1 MNTTVVSEAQL
12 LSLTERISAKLLSEH
27 PVSSE
32 SISGEEIK
40 SFFPHGQ
47 LNSFLLFQIYQ
58 VWDQRV
64 QQLKHPYFDFSSEDV
79 QEVLESL
86 KNRLAHHISVDA
98 ESFTSLVDRSVANT
112 LGFIIAPKNGFK
124 QFFYPQG
131 QDLAIDQLEQYS
143 HFFSDWDFVVN
154 SILKYCQ
161 KHEKNS
167 ISWEDFSN
175 KMERVLDIY
184 EQKKGQSILE
194 YRKKLYHSLTGEDL
208 EAFLSDIERQ
218 RKEEAE
224 AQRARE
230 EEERRQQEMEAARK
244 RAEEEQK
251 RLEAERLA
259 REEEERLRKEA
270 EANKKTI
277 FDDLG
282 GSGETLDLDD
292 DFEEPV
298 TEQVEAALEKAVE
311 DVSAPLEEVT
321 SEVEEVVEKT
331 VEEVKE
337 EVAQTDEDEE
347 FLEMAA
353 SLEPVKESEPEA
365 EEPKTTL
372 DRLSNGASTFLDR
385 FQAKKEEAEEVVEE
399 TTEKVRE
406 KTEEAVEKI
415 QEEVEEVIEKVEDPA
430 PAATPVFE
438 NRNSETPEEEESSS
452 ILDKIQEKSQTVADK
467 FAEQTRARKLHES
480 INGNQK
486 IKLDEIPIHK
496 QYQYVQKVFGGNNV
510 RFRIIVDRINDAR
523 DANEVEDILNKF
535 VLSIDDLDRED
546 PVVQEFVQMLRNRF

>member
-98 ESFTSLVDRSVANT
+98 ESFKSLVDRSVANT
-112 LGFIIAPKNGFK
+112 LGFIIAPENGFK

-131 QDLAIDQLEQYS
+131 QDLAIGQLEQYS

-161 KHEKNS
+161 KHQKDS

-175 KMERVLDIY
+175 KMARVLDIY
-184 EQKKGQSILE
+184 EQKKGQPILE
-194 YRKKLYHSLTGEDL
+194 YRKELYHSLTGENL
-208 EAFLSDIERQ
+208 ESFLQEVARSQ
-218 RKEEAE
+218 AEAE
-224 AQRARE
+224 AARVAKA
-230 EEERRQQEMEAARK
+230 EEERKQEEIEAARK
-244 RAEEEQK
+244 RAEEEQQ
-251 RLEAERLA
+251 RLEAERVA

-298 TEQVEAALEKAVE
+298 IAKAAAI
-311 DVSAPLEEVT
+311 
-321 SEVEEVVEKT
+321 VEEVVAPIQEIATPPEKAPAEEIVEAP

-337 EVAQTDEDEE
+337 VEAQVDEDKE

-353 SLEPVKESEPEA
+353 SLEPVKEPEI

-372 DRLSNGASTFLDR
+372 DKLSNGASSFLDR
-385 FQAKKEEAEEVVEE
+385 FQAKKEESEKVAEEAA
-399 TTEKVRE
+399 EKVEE
-406 KTEEAVEKI
+406 KTEEVVTEVKKEI
-415 QEEVEEVIEKVEDPA
+415 SEIVKKVEEPA
-430 PAATPVFE
+430 PVVPPVFE
-438 NRNSETPEEEESSS
+438 NHTSEITEEDKSSS
-452 ILDKIQEKSQTVADK
+452 ILDNIQDKSQTVADK

>member
-27 PVSSE
+27 PISAE

-161 KHEKNS
+161 KHEKNT

-194 YRKKLYHSLTGEDL
+194 YRKSLYHSLTGEDL
-208 EAFLSDIERQ
+208 ETFLADIEQR

-224 AQRARE
+224 AQRAKE
-230 EEERRQQEMEAARK
+230 EEERRQQEIEAARK

-251 RLEAERLA
+251 RLEAERVA

-292 DFEEPV
+292 DFEEP
-298 TEQVEAALEKAVE
+298 APKAVE
-311 DVSAPLEEVT
+311 EVVEEVT
-321 SEVEEVVEKT
+321 SEVEEVVEET

-337 EVAQTDEDEE
+337 EVVQVDEDKE

-353 SLEPVKESEPEA
+353 SLEPVKEPEPEV

-385 FQAKKEEAEEVVEE
+385 FQAKKEEAEESVEEVSEKVEE
-399 TTEKVRE
+399 TIEETKEEITEV
-406 KTEEAVEKI
+406 VEK
-415 QEEVEEVIEKVEDPA
+415 PA
-430 PAATPVFE
+430 PPVAPVFE
-438 NRNSETPEEEESSS
+438 NHVSETVEEDKSAS
-452 ILDKIQEKSQTVADK
+452 ILDNIQEKSQTVADK

>member
-1 MNTTVVSEAQL
+1 MNTTMVSESEL

-27 PVSSE
+27 PVSAE
-32 SISGEEIK
+32 AVTGEEIK
-40 SFFPHGQ
+40 EFFPHAQ

-64 QQLKHPYFDFSSEDV
+64 QQLKHPYFDFSSDDV

-86 KNRLAHHISVDA
+86 KNRLAHHINVDA
-98 ESFTSLVDRSVANT
+98 ESFKSLVDRSVANT
-112 LGFIIAPKNGFK
+112 LSFIIAPQNGFK

-131 QDLAIDQLEQYS
+131 QDLAISQLEQYS

-154 SILKYCQ
+154 SILKYCL
-161 KHEKNS
+161 KHEKES
-167 ISWEDFSN
+167 ISWEDFSS

-184 EQKKGQSILE
+184 QQKKGQSILE
-194 YRKKLYHSLTGEDL
+194 YRKGLYHSLTGEDL
-208 EAFLSDIERQ
+208 EAYLAEIERL
-218 RKEEAE
+218 RKEEE
-224 AQRARE
+224 AARLAKE
-230 EEERRQQEMEAARK
+230 AEEERQKELEAARI
-244 RAEEEQK
+244 REEEEQK

-259 REEEERLRKEA
+259 KEEEERLRKEA
-270 EANKKTI
+270 EASRKTI

-282 GSGETLDLDD
+282 GSGEALDLDD
-292 DFEEPV
+292 DLDEITTEKAEAVVEAIAEEIVETPAVETPEVEPTAEAPAEEP
-298 TEQVEAALEKAVE
+298 AA
-311 DVSAPLEEVT
+311 APDGD
-321 SEVEEVVEKT
+321 K
-331 VEEVKE
+331 
-337 EVAQTDEDEE
+337 E

-353 SLEPVKESEPEA
+353 SLEPEV

-372 DRLSNGASTFLDR
+372 DRLSNGTSTFLDR
-385 FQAKKEEAEEVVEE
+385 FQAKKEDAEEAIANTNNSVEETIAKAKEEVV
-399 TTEKVRE
+399 KP
-406 KTEEAVEKI
+406 VEKAP
-415 QEEVEEVIEKVEDPA
+415 EVTPPVVEDTPA
-430 PAATPVFE
+430 
-438 NRNSETPEEEESSS
+438 TPEETDSSS
-452 ILDKIQEKSQTVADK
+452 VLDKIQEKSQTVADK

>member
-1 MNTTVVSEAQL
+1 MNTTMVSEAQL

-32 SISGEEIK
+32 SVSGEEIK

-86 KNRLAHHISVDA
+86 KNRLAHHISVDT
-98 ESFTSLVDRSVANT
+98 ESFQSLVDRSVANT
-112 LGFIIAPKNGFK
+112 LGFIIDPKNGFK
-124 QFFYPQG
+124 QFFYPLG
-131 QDLAIDQLEQYS
+131 QDLSIDQLEQYS

-161 KHEKNS
+161 KHEKDS

-184 EQKKGQSILE
+184 QQKKGQSILE
-194 YRKKLYHSLTGEDL
+194 YRKGLYHSLTGEDL
-208 EAFLSDIERQ
+208 ELFLQEIE
-218 RKEEAE
+218 
-224 AQRARE
+224 
-230 EEERRQQEMEAARK
+230 RK
-244 RAEEEQK
+244 RAEEEAAKLAAEAEQQRQQELEAARIRAEQEQK

-282 GSGETLDLDD
+282 GSGETLDLDE
-292 DFEEPV
+292 DFDEPTATEEIVENSVKEVVAPVEEIPTAPEPV
-298 TEQVEAALEKAVE
+298 ADVAQEIVETPA
-311 DVSAPLEEVT
+311 EEVQAT
-321 SEVEEVVEKT
+321 DT
-331 VEEVKE
+331 VEEIDE
-337 EVAQTDEDEE
+337 EKE
-347 FLEMAA
+347 FLEMAE
-353 SLEPVKESEPEA
+353 SLEPV
-365 EEPKTTL
+365 EEPKPEVEEPKRTF
-372 DRLSNGASTFLDR
+372 DRLANGTSTFLDR
-385 FQAKKEEAEEVVEE
+385 FQAKKEEG
-399 TTEKVRE
+399 
-406 KTEEAVEKI
+406 
-415 QEEVEEVIEKVEDPA
+415 EEVIETAKDKVEEIVEESTESIPPVSNDHAPQPA
-430 PAATPVFE
+430 
-438 NRNSETPEEEESSS
+438 EEETSAS